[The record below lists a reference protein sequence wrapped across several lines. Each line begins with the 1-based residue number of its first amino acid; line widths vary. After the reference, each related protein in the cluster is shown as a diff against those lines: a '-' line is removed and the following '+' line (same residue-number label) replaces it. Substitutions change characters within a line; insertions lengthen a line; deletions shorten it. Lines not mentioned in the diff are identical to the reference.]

1 MSSKFAP
8 DALHSTL
15 QNLCQIGLPF
25 GGKTILFSG
34 DWRQVAPV
42 LPFGTESEIVEHA
55 FLSLYLWSQVHRFRL
70 TKCMRDKD
78 DIPCAKPVLLSCC
91 SDKIIKDDENMP
103 HVVSVAYLNSIK
115 VPGTPPYKLNLKV
128 GALIFFITNIDFD
141 CGRFRQWQAWCYSRN
156 FKARYRRRT
165 SVEHLSDESP
175 IVKIPRICFD
185 VKVESRGIAFHR
197 YQFPVRLCYAMAINK
212 SRG

>member
-8 DALHSTL
+8 EALHSTL

-25 GGKTILFSG
+25 GGKTIIFSG

-78 DIPCAKPVLLSCC
+78 DIPCAKPVLLSFANEDGSETTC
-91 SDKIIKDDENMP
+91 STAGTTEFEDLV
-103 HVVSVAYLNSIK
+103 HK
-115 VPGTPPYKLNLKV
+115 VYPDLLEANHNN
-128 GALIFFITNIDFD
+128 IFND
-141 CGRFRQWQAWCYSRN
+141 
-156 FKARYRRRT
+156 
-165 SVEHLSDESP
+165 
-175 IVKIPRICFD
+175 
-185 VKVESRGIAFHR
+185 RGIHLLMITLTRSLHPHFVKCPDVCTNNLVRTRSSKTTKTCHMLFPSHTSIASKSPARHR
-197 YQFPVRLCYAMAINK
+197 TNSTSKLAH
-212 SRG
+212 